1 MDTRR
6 PTSQTRGVGLPQ
18 TITHHPS
25 TFPEALRETVH
36 RSLATRSL
44 AGCVHYVSVRQTLAW
59 LDLHRRLSPARS
71 DEGARLYERCFD
83 EAVKDWP
90 AQACHVIGLGCGG
103 GWKEALL
110 LRRLHAAGVIC
121 RYTPLDV
128 STAMVVTAAGAAREI
143 LPDLPLHP
151 IVADLAQVADLGPLV
166 ASVTNAESPRLVTC
180 FGMLPSFEPAVLR
193 RALGSLLRSG
203 DRLLLSANLAPGADS
218 RAGTLAV
225 LPQYDNAT
233 TRAWLWGGLTELGFK
248 REDGELRFGVEE
260 AEEIPGLWRIVG
272 DLVLQRTAAV
282 AAGQERF
289 TFDRGDTLRVFF
301 SYRYTPALCAEF
313 LKAAGL
319 AGNKPSL
326 SASGEEGLFA
336 ATTR

>member
-90 AQACHVIGLGCGG
+90 AQACHVIGLGCG
-103 GWKEALL
+103 
-110 LRRLHAAGVIC
+110 
-121 RYTPLDV
+121 
-128 STAMVVTAAGAAREI
+128 GAAREI